1 MWCDEDIM
9 RRVSDIIY
17 VFEDFIGEQCIS
29 NDDGVSVV
37 IDDEKFSWEALQ
49 GIGIYFLIQKQIAAY
64 LIY

>member
-37 IDDEKFSWEALQ
+37 SDDEKFSWEALH
-49 GIGIYFLIQKQIAAY
+49 GIGIHFLIQKQIAAY

>member
-1 MWCDEDIM
+1 MWCDEGIM

-49 GIGIYFLIQKQIAAY
+49 GIGIHFLIQKQIAAY

>member
-49 GIGIYFLIQKQIAAY
+49 GIGIHFLIQKQIAAY